1 MDLVI
6 LSRFGA
12 IAAKEILA
20 NNKPLFEFVL
30 VIKHYLQVFSTTK
43 CLMGNRGK

>member
-12 IAAKEILA
+12 IAAKEILD
-20 NNKPLFEFVL
+20 NKPLFEFVL
-30 VIKHYLQVFSTTK
+30 VIK
-43 CLMGNRGK
+43 